1 MVVLAALVILALALR
16 LRALDWGLPGF
27 AEEAIPFRKAV
38 EFFGAET
45 GRWTLDPRF
54 YNYPTLTFYL
64 QFLWLGAAGLV
75 GSLLGAW
82 SGLSEFRTALALP
95 APALVMA
102 ARGLDAAIG
111 ALTLVPVYRLTR
123 SLSWNSG
130 YPTAATAALLSSL
143 VLAVG
148 PVPVAESRVI
158 GTDVPMMLFLA
169 LALWYLDGVVRR
181 GGDVEIRKAG
191 VAAGL
196 AVSCKYPATIVLLP
210 LLVATGWP
218 RPMRVIRLLGF
229 ALLAFA
235 LTSPFLLFNI
245 PAAWHAVS
253 FERWHMATGHFR
265 SINEAGFLFY
275 LSDLL
280 PRALGWPAFVLSIV
294 GIVAALPRRGTS
306 RLVAIFALVAFAWI
320 ASWRVAFDRYVLLV
334 VPALS
339 AMAGLGVAT
348 LLDRVAATRSGRPL
362 PAAARAAAF
371 LLVAALLAGPP
382 LRVSLEEGARRQRPS
397 TRDAATTWA
406 RSAIPAGSLV
416 AVERYSIESTSDSL
430 ALLVIPFDSV
440 DPHRFDPAYSLP
452 YYAPFEWIVLSSAL
466 YDRYLSRSAEFPAQ
480 VRFYEGVG
488 RHLELA
494 AEFRPERGFA
504 GPTIRIF
511 RRLAGNVLPDFRS
524 IDPGFYDSIP
534 DRGSMAG
541 FLSSLAGVLARGGR
555 NDLALVAALQ
565 AVVLAPDDVKALTNL
580 AVLRGERGEYL
591 AALNTYRR
599 ALALAP
605 DEPRLHYNLGRLHE
619 SKGNWSEAGAAY
631 RRATVTSPR
640 MIEAWWG
647 LYAAQI
653 HLDDRA
659 GARGSLGAILS
670 LLPPG
675 PRADE
680 VRSLIGM
687 LEARSR

>member
-54 YNYPTLTFYL
+54 YNYPTLTVYL

-181 GGDVEIRKAG
+181 GGDVEIRK
-191 VAAGL
+191 
-196 AVSCKYPATIVLLP
+196 
-210 LLVATGWP
+210 
-218 RPMRVIRLLGF
+218 
-229 ALLAFA
+229 
-235 LTSPFLLFNI
+235 
-245 PAAWHAVS
+245 

-339 AMAGLGVAT
+339 A
-348 LLDRVAATRSGRPL
+348 
-362 PAAARAAAF
+362 
-371 LLVAALLAGPP
+371 
-382 LRVSLEEGARRQRPS
+382 
-397 TRDAATTWA
+397 
-406 RSAIPAGSLV
+406 
-416 AVERYSIESTSDSL
+416 
-430 ALLVIPFDSV
+430 
-440 DPHRFDPAYSLP
+440 
-452 YYAPFEWIVLSSAL
+452 
-466 YDRYLSRSAEFPAQ
+466 
-480 VRFYEGVG
+480 
-488 RHLELA
+488 
-494 AEFRPERGFA
+494 
-504 GPTIRIF
+504 
-511 RRLAGNVLPDFRS
+511 
-524 IDPGFYDSIP
+524 
-534 DRGSMAG
+534 
-541 FLSSLAGVLARGGR
+541 
-555 NDLALVAALQ
+555 
-565 AVVLAPDDVKALTNL
+565 
-580 AVLRGERGEYL
+580 
-591 AALNTYRR
+591 
-599 ALALAP
+599 
-605 DEPRLHYNLGRLHE
+605 
-619 SKGNWSEAGAAY
+619 
-631 RRATVTSPR
+631 
-640 MIEAWWG
+640 
-647 LYAAQI
+647 
-653 HLDDRA
+653 
-659 GARGSLGAILS
+659 
-670 LLPPG
+670 
-675 PRADE
+675 
-680 VRSLIGM
+680 
-687 LEARSR
+687 